1 MTITTGPVLDE
12 RILLTVSWEA
22 LSQPNSSTIKEYELK
37 INELIFQYPER
48 VTSADIHVDP
58 FQTYYFMIRAIT
70 GSGFGNWSTQYIL
83 ETLPETTLWPTTTV
97 ESTATVAPTTTT
109 TISIT
114 AYTPRESSSFITL
127 ENLNEQFGQVSQIAW
142 EDSQLILKNNNTPL
156 NTTVELKI
164 EVGPTTDLYFNDNEA
179 ALNTAISF
187 WKHFD
192 NPTLYIALFYNFAD
206 ISWAEDKLRS
216 YGDDESFV
224 TIRSRGP
231 CTDSICSGATSG
243 IGIGPYTS
251 VGVGVFGISQS
262 DSRNQY
268 RYGPIQIHEYTHAVQ
283 AAPWISN
290 YNPREGQSTTSPC
303 WLTEGNAHF
312 VGLSAGITDY
322 EDYLELRGEQVR
334 GRHWEEQFNDYST
347 PRILEYY
354 NNSVPFECIMN
365 SDYVLGYSIGFLT
378 VEALSSI
385 AGSDSSMYLYKFM
398 GSGMTFEEA
407 FQIVY
412 NSSWDEAK
420 PVLASFVSSVIGELF
435 NP

>member
-1 MTITTGPVLDE
+1 M
-12 RILLTVSWEA
+12 
-22 LSQPNSSTIKEYELK
+22 
-37 INELIFQYPER
+37 
-48 VTSADIHVDP
+48 
-58 FQTYYFMIRAIT
+58 
-70 GSGFGNWSTQYIL
+70 
-83 ETLPETTLWPTTTV
+83 
-97 ESTATVAPTTTT
+97 
-109 TISIT
+109 
-114 AYTPRESSSFITL
+114 
-127 ENLNEQFGQVSQIAW
+127 NEQFGQVSQIAW

-224 TIRSRGP
+224 TI
-231 CTDSICSGATSG
+231 
-243 IGIGPYTS
+243 
-251 VGVGVFGISQS
+251 
-262 DSRNQY
+262 
-268 RYGPIQIHEYTHAVQ
+268 
-283 AAPWISN
+283 
-290 YNPREGQSTTSPC
+290 
-303 WLTEGNAHF
+303 TEGNAHF

-334 GRHWEEQFNDYST
+334 GRHWEEQFDDYST